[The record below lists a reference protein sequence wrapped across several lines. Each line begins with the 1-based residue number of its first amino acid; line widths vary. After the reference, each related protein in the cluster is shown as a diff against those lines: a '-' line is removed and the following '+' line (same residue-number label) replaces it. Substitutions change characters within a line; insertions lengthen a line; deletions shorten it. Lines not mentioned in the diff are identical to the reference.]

1 MRGGSL
7 TRYTPLQVGDGLWK
21 TLLEIRA
28 PAVAEGLQSLAQD
41 KALDAAAGTVLR
53 AGVSWLKR
61 KANQSVRSTM
71 QKKKKAKRAK
81 NSIKSK
87 VRQTTNHVRDVL
99 GV

>member
-7 TRYTPLQVGDGLWK
+7 TRYTPPQVGDGLLK
-21 TLLEIRA
+21 TLLEIGA
-28 PAVAEGLQSLAQD
+28 PALAEGLESLAQG

-53 AGVSWLKR
+53 AGVSGLKR
-61 KANQSVRSTM
+61 KASQSVRSTM
-71 QKKKKAKRAK
+71 QKTTKRAR
-81 NSIKSK
+81 NNIKSK

>member
-7 TRYTPLQVGDGLWK
+7 TRYTPPQVGDGLWK
-21 TLLEIRA
+21 NLFEIGA
-28 PAVAEGLQSLAQD
+28 PAVAEGLQSLAQG

-53 AGVSWLKR
+53 AGVSGLKR
-61 KANQSVRSTM
+61 KASQSVTSSM
-71 QKKKKAKRAK
+71 QKTAKRAK

>member
-7 TRYTPLQVGDGLWK
+7 TRYTPPQVGDGLWK
-21 TLLEIRA
+21 TLLEIGT
-28 PAVAEGLQSLAQD
+28 PAVAEGLQSLAQG

-53 AGVSWLKR
+53 AGVSGLKR
-61 KANQSVRSTM
+61 KASQSVRSTM
-71 QKKKKAKRAK
+71 QKTAKRAR
-81 NSIKSK
+81 NNIKSK